1 MAERSLILDS
11 TGTPVDR
18 SAMFGDT
25 SWNGASGGREME
37 DLVASRGSADADLQ
51 GEHEELAYRS
61 RDADR
66 NSPVAHSAIMASV
79 SNVVGTGFLFV
90 PNVDYLFLG
99 KSREWAIEVN
109 RMIKT
114 RFRAWYNSTDIDATG
129 IDNGHGLTALALRS
143 VLTSGGLGVV
153 PIYEPGGLSGYGTK
167 LHFIEIDR
175 LSTPHYEQD
184 GENYRGGIGFDEY
197 GKPLFYDIQ
206 NSHPGDALI
215 GLSADMNTWTRIP
228 AETSWGR
235 QRFLH
240 VFDKERIDVSR
251 GVSALARV
259 LPRLHTFDK
268 LTQNTLQKEFANS
281 LVGLILKTN
290 MNWDQVKKLFS
301 SAEAYLKYRKSNQ
314 PKLGPASVLTV
325 APGEDVVPFSPGRP
339 GSDYDAF
346 SVNIMREIAAGMNV
360 PYEIAMSAFSGMNY
374 SNARVMLAEAWRKFS
389 TSRQWLISRFNK
401 PVLRLWIEEEAE
413 RGEIPDLDPD
423 ELFDRPGFMD
433 AWTRSDWIGSGRD
446 YIDPKKE
453 SESETIRLGNFTT
466 NLQLVC
472 AERGLDWEEVLE
484 QAAYE
489 RDVFE
494 ARRMRHPSSIPTP
507 AHAPIGHNQPPEEDD
522 PDAADREMM
531 R

>member
-1 MAERSLILDS
+1 MAERSLILDA
-11 TGTPVDR
+11 TGTPIDR

-37 DLVASRGSADADLQ
+37 DWEASRGSADADLQ
-51 GEHEELAYRS
+51 GEHEEIAYRS

-66 NSPVAHSAIMASV
+66 NSPVAHSAIQATV
-79 SNVVGTGFLFV
+79 SNVVGPGFLFV
-90 PNVDYLFLG
+90 PNVDYVFLG

-114 RFRAWYNSTDIDATG
+114 RFRAFYNSTDIDATG

-143 VLTSGGLGVV
+143 VLTSGGMVAL
-153 PIYEPGGLSGYGTK
+153 PIYRLGGLSGYGLK
-167 LHFIEIDR
+167 LHFVEIDR
-175 LSTPHYEQD
+175 VSTPYGEQD
-184 GENYRGGIGFDEY
+184 GENYRNGIGFDEY
-197 GKPLFYDIQ
+197 GKPMFYDIR
-206 NSHPGDALI
+206 NSHPGDVAI
-215 GLSADMNTWTRIP
+215 GLTADVNTWTRIP

-235 QRFLH
+235 QQVLH

-251 GVSALARV
+251 GVSGLARV

-290 MNWDQVKKLFS
+290 MSWDQVKKLFS

-346 SVNIMREIAAGMNV
+346 SVNIMREIAAGMNL
-360 PYEIAMSAFSGMNY
+360 PYELAMRAFSGMNY
-374 SNARVMLAEAWRKFS
+374 SNARVMLAEAWRGFS
-389 TSRQWLISRFNK
+389 TSRQWLINRLNK
-401 PVLRLWIEEEAE
+401 PILRLWIEEEAE

-423 ELFDRPGFMD
+423 ELFERPGYME
-433 AWTRSDWIGSGRD
+433 AWTRSNWIGTGRG

-453 SESETIRLGNFTT
+453 GDAQTTRLKNFTS
-466 NLQLVC
+466 NLQIEC
-472 AERGLDWEEVLE
+472 AEQGLDWEEVLE

-489 RDVFE
+489 RQVFE
-494 ARRMRHPSSIPTP
+494 AAKLIHPNSIPTP
-507 AHAPIGHNQPPEEDD
+507 AHAPIGHNQPPDDED